1 MYVILG
7 ATGETG
13 RPIPT
18 ESHLPHGAAV
28 TLYLKRSTEKGHVPP
43 LGN

>member
-13 RPIPT
+13 KPIPT
-18 ESHLPHGAAV
+18 GSHLPCGAAV
-28 TLYLKRSTEKGHVPP
+28 ILYLKSSTEKGHVAP